1 MRSIARTRLVLLAT
15 LLFLAAPLPAQAE
28 YKKHYRSDMEAFL
41 DEVQKSYPFFDL
53 KDLRK
58 DWKATAK
65 RLEKAAKKCKSDV
78 EFIELVGE
86 GIACLRD
93 GHMRFTECAVELPP
107 REPEWYPGV
116 SFLPATEGRVVVMHP
131 PEGQGAGSLP
141 TGAVV
146 LQIDGKDARKF
157 LEARAEEAWAA
168 GGSFSTRQ
176 RARLFEYRIPLRGER
191 GDKHVLTIQD
201 GRKKK
206 KVTVSAR
213 QEVSG
218 WPRSYHMPEGLVQ
231 GGKSV
236 WFTRLESGF
245 GYLYLRRVD
254 SSLPDGIAKA
264 LAEYADA
271 SGWVVDLRGNSGG
284 GYGSE
289 LLAQVEAVTGP
300 VAVIL
305 DAGCISAGETL
316 ARDFV
321 NRKQARLF
329 GLPTAGSSSSKR
341 DWSFPSG
348 IATIKFSTRS
358 RGGLN
363 GQPIE
368 GRGIEPDV
376 LVEVVPEEAQAGQNS
391 AILRAEEWLREQ
403 AEG

>member
-1 MRSIARTRLVLLAT
+1 MRGALPILAGLIA
-15 LLFLAAPLPAQAE
+15 LPALSSPIGAQAD
-28 YKKHYRSDMEAFL
+28 YKKHYRSDMEAFV

-53 KDLRK
+53 KGIRK
-58 DWKATAK
+58 DWKATSK
-65 RLEKAAKKCKSDV
+65 RLEKAAKKCKSDA
-78 EFIELVGE
+78 EFMALVGE
-86 GIACLRD
+86 GIAILRD
-93 GHMRFTECAVELPP
+93 AHMSVTECAVELPE
-107 REPEWYPGV
+107 REPEFYPGV
-116 SFLPATEGRVVVMHP
+116 SFLPATDDRVVVMFP
-131 PEGQGAGSLP
+131 PEGQGASSLA
-141 TGAVV
+141 TGTVV
-146 LQIDGKDARKF
+146 LQIDGKDARKV
-157 LEARAEEAWAA
+157 LEQRAEDTWAA
-168 GGSFSTRQ
+168 GGSFSTLQ

-191 GDKHVLTIQD
+191 GDKHVLTVQD

-218 WPRSYHMPEGLVQ
+218 WPRSYHMPEGLEQ
-231 GGKSV
+231 AGRSV
-236 WFTRLESGF
+236 WFARLESGA

-254 SSLPDGIAKA
+254 SGLPDGIAKA
-264 LAEYADA
+264 LAEVGDA
-271 SGWVVDLRGNSGG
+271 RGWVVDLRGNSGG

-289 LLAQVEAVTGP
+289 LLGQVDAMPGP

-358 RGGLN
+358 RGGV
-363 GQPIE
+363 GGKPIE
-368 GRGIEPDV
+368 GSGIQPDEV
-376 LVEVVPEEAQAGQNS
+376 VEVVPEEIQAGQNS
-391 AILRAEEWLREQ
+391 AILRAEAWLLEQ
-403 AEG
+403 ADG